1 MKLLTVKTLWGV
13 TPLMGNAPGLYEG
26 VFARIKADGFNAI
39 ETPIWKIEDPAS
51 FAAAL
56 KATGLD
62 YIAMVNTRTPENMPA
77 SHALTRSVDAHLES
91 FASQIR
97 QALTSLPGVRPLF
110 INSHSGVD
118 AWGPADARAFFDG
131 ALRVEKELGIAVCH
145 ETHRGRVLY
154 NPWATRDLCAALPD
168 LKLTADLSH
177 FCVVAERVFA
187 ADDGDW
193 AEVMAHVA
201 RATKHIHARVG
212 YAEGPQVNDPRA
224 PEHAGALASHESWWD
239 AIITKQAELGVTTI
253 TLEPEHGTDGYQ
265 QRLPFSAIETADI
278 WEINKWM
285 VRFCV
290 RASSGAWGN
299 ILLTS
304 TPSRYQLPTTAERPS
319 SEAPHGRGAR
329 RVNL

>member
-13 TPLMGNAPGLYEG
+13 TPLMGNAPNLYHT

-39 ETPIWKIEDPAS
+39 ETPIWKVEDPVS

-56 KATGLD
+56 KSVGLD
-62 YIAMVNTRTPENMPA
+62 YIAMVNTRTPENMPN

-91 FASQIR
+91 FASQIK

-118 AWGPADARAFFDG
+118 AWSPADARAFFDG
-131 ALRVEKELGIAVCH
+131 ALRIEKENGIAVCH
-145 ETHRGRVLY
+145 ETHRGRCLY

-177 FCVVAERVFA
+177 FCVVAERVFS
-187 ADDGDW
+187 ADDQDW
-193 AEVMAHVA
+193 ADVMAHVS

-224 PEHAGALASHESWWD
+224 PEHAGALESHEQWWD
-239 AIITKQAELGVTTI
+239 AIIKKQTELGVATI

-285 VRFCV
+285 VR
-290 RASSGAWGN
+290 
-299 ILLTS
+299 
-304 TPSRYQLPTTAERPS
+304 LP
-319 SEAPHGRGAR
+319 AR
-329 RVNL
+329 SCRLC

>member
-13 TPLMGNAPGLYEG
+13 TPLMGNAPGRYAD
-26 VFARIKADGFNAI
+26 VFARIKSDGFGAI

-56 KATGLD
+56 KSTGLD
-62 YIAMVNTRTPENMPA
+62 YVAMVNTRTPENLPG
-77 SHALTRSVDAHLES
+77 SHALTRSVDAHLAS
-91 FASQIR
+91 FEAQIR

-110 INSHSGVD
+110 VNSHSGVD

-131 ALRVEKELGIAVCH
+131 ALRIEKEMGIMVCH

-154 NPWATRDLCAALPD
+154 NPWAARDLCAALPD

-177 FCVVAERVFA
+177 FCVVAERVFS
-187 ADDGDW
+187 DDDEDW
-193 AEVMAHVA
+193 AEVMAQVA

-212 YAEGPQVNDPRA
+212 YAQGPQVNDPRA
-224 PEHAGALASHESWWD
+224 PEHATALHAHERWWD
-239 AIITKQAELGVTTI
+239 AIIKKQAELGGTVI

-265 QRLPFSAIETADI
+265 QKLPFSTIETADI

-285 VRFCV
+285 VRHV
-290 RASSGAWGN
+290 WSSQAARN
-299 ILLTS
+299 LFVQLTHPTPHRILTLTARS
-304 TPSRYQLPTTAERPS
+304 PG
-319 SEAPHGRGAR
+319 EATRRGGLMRLGRI
-329 RVNL
+329 